1 MATVLFAL
9 GASTAWGLADFLGGL
24 RARSVPLPALLVVS
38 QAAGLAV
45 LAPALLVGGGAIP
58 GDPRL
63 WLGLLAGLTAVADLG
78 LIYLVLARG
87 PVILIAPIAAVG
99 ASIPVAVGLFGGDPI
114 DPRIAAGLALA
125 LAGSLA
131 ASFERRGEHG
141 CAGLPGT
148 LPLAL
153 GAALAVGATLILL
166 ERASLAGPLWA
177 TGAMR
182 AGGFG
187 ASLALVAVVWLR
199 RGGARRLPGAS
210 PTRGRGRSS
219 GRPAPE
225 EPSTTAH
232 PNGPARFATGAGLAL
247 AASLATV
254 GIFDALA
261 DVGYTLAASRG
272 HLSTVSV
279 LASLYPVVTV
289 VLGVT
294 VLRERVATLQLVGV
308 ALAIAGVAL
317 LAGAA

>member
-1 MATVLFAL
+1 MAPILFAL

-45 LAPALLVGGGAIP
+45 LAPALLLGGAPIP
-58 GDPRL
+58 DDPRL

-87 PVILIAPIAAVG
+87 PVVLIAPIAAVG
-99 ASIPVAVGLFGGDPI
+99 ASIPVGVGLLGGDPV
-114 DPRIAAGLALA
+114 DPPIAAGLALA
-125 LAGSLA
+125 LTGSLA
-131 ASFERRGEHG
+131 ASFERRGKDG
-141 CAGLPGT
+141 PAVLSRT

-153 GAALAVGATLILL
+153 AAAIAVGVTLILL
-166 ERASLAGPLWA
+166 ERASAADPLWA
-177 TGAMR
+177 AGAMR
-182 AGGFG
+182 AGGF
-187 ASLALVAVVWLR
+187 AAALALVGVAWHRCSAPAPLR
-199 RGGARRLPGAS
+199 LGAPCL
-210 PTRGRGRSS
+210 RGRAGATAPSATANPIGR
-219 GRPAPE
+219 
-225 EPSTTAH
+225 
-232 PNGPARFATGAGLAL
+232 ARSAAAGAGLGL
-247 AASLATV
+247 AASLAAV

-294 VLRERVATLQLVGV
+294 VLRQRVAALQLAGV

>member
-1 MATVLFAL
+1 MAAVLLAL

-45 LAPALLVGGGAIP
+45 LAPAVLFAGRAMP
-58 GDPRL
+58 DDPRL

-87 PVILIAPIAAVG
+87 PVVLIAPIAAVG
-99 ASIPVAVGLFGGDPI
+99 ASIPVGAGLLGGDPL
-114 DPRIAAGLALA
+114 DPPIAAGLGLA

-131 ASFERRGEHG
+131 ASFERRGERG
-141 CAGLPGT
+141 QAVLSRA

-153 GAALAVGATLILL
+153 GAAIAVGATLVLL
-166 ERASLAGPLWA
+166 ERAGSADPLWA
-177 TGAMR
+177 AEAMR
-182 AGGFG
+182 AGGLA
-187 ASLALVAVVWLR
+187 ASLALFGAAWLR
-199 RGGARRLPGAS
+199 CSARVPLRLGAS
-210 PTRGRGRSS
+210 
-219 GRPAPE
+219 
-225 EPSTTAH
+225 
-232 PNGPARFATGAGLAL
+232 GAGLAL
-247 AASLATV
+247 AASLAAV

-261 DVGYTLAASRG
+261 DVGYTLAASHGR
-272 HLSTVSV
+272 LSTVSV

-294 VLRERVATLQLVGV
+294 VLRQRVAALQLAGV